1 MSTFTP
7 PTFDMLAQILEEK
20 FGVLRD
26 DIKPDTL
33 LEDIELDSL
42 ALIEVALTL
51 QKQLGVAIP
60 TEDLNS
66 GGTVADLHELVST
79 AAGKAR

>member
-7 PTFDMLAQILEEK
+7 PTFEILSQVLEEK
-20 FGVLRD
+20 FGVLRE
-26 DIKPDTL
+26 DIKPDTV

-66 GGTVADLHELVST
+66 SGTVSDLYELVNT
-79 AAGKAR
+79 AAEKA

>member
-7 PTFDMLAQILEEK
+7 PTFEILSQVLEEK
-20 FGVLRD
+20 FGVLRE
-26 DIKPDTL
+26 DIKPDTV

-51 QKQLGVAIP
+51 QKRLGFVIP

-66 GGTVADLHELVST
+66 GGTVSDLYELVNS
-79 AAGKAR
+79 AAGNA

>member
-7 PTFDMLAQILEEK
+7 PTFEILSQVLEEK

-26 DIKPDTL
+26 DIKPSTV

-51 QKQLGVAIP
+51 QKQLGFAIP

-66 GGTVADLHELVST
+66 SGTVSDLYELVNT
-79 AAGKAR
+79 AAEKA

>member
-7 PTFDMLAQILEEK
+7 PTFEILSQVLEEK
-20 FGVLRD
+20 FGVLRE
-26 DIKPDTL
+26 DIQPDTV

-51 QKQLGVAIP
+51 QKQLGVVIP

-66 GGTVADLHELVST
+66 SGTVSDLFELVNT
-79 AAGKAR
+79 AAGTA

>member
-7 PTFDMLAQILEEK
+7 PTFEILSRILEEK
-20 FGVLRD
+20 FGVLRA
-26 DIKPDTL
+26 DIRPDTV

-51 QKQLGVAIP
+51 QKQLGFAIP

-66 GGTVADLHELVST
+66 SGTVSDLYDLVNT
-79 AAGKAR
+79 AAEKA

>member
-1 MSTFTP
+1 MSTFVP
-7 PTFDMLAQILEEK
+7 PTFEILSQVLEEK

-26 DIKPDTL
+26 DIKPDTV

-51 QKQLGVAIP
+51 QKQLGVVIP

-66 GGTVADLHELVST
+66 SGTVSDLFELVN
-79 AAGKAR
+79 AAARNA

>member
-7 PTFDMLAQILEEK
+7 PTFEILSRILEEK
-20 FGVLRD
+20 FGVLPD
-26 DIKPDTL
+26 DIKPETV

-51 QKQLGVAIP
+51 QKQLGVVIP

-66 GGTVADLHELVST
+66 SGTVSDLFELVNT
-79 AAGKAR
+79 AAGKA